1 MAIFAPIPTVN
12 LVLNHENL
20 EMLWGKKVPTAQE
33 KGYPSLFN
41 DMCYWVLMI
50 GDEPIAYTGSL
61 TQDGYA
67 LVGNTYVK
75 REWRGQGLH
84 PYLLH
89 LRNESSHL
97 KNLDKVTVINPIE
110 ESNTQ
115 HLEKVVSKLGY
126 TKVLPE
132 MLQGDLRDY
141 NCWVKRSVYTNS
153 EIDSSNRCVS
163 YGISSS

>member
-1 MAIFAPIPTVN
+1 
-12 LVLNHENL
+12 
-20 EMLWGKKVPTAQE
+20 
-33 KGYPSLFN
+33 
-41 DMCYWVLMI
+41 MCYWVLMV
-50 GDEPIAYTGSL
+50 GNEPIAYTGSL
-61 TQDGYA
+61 TQGEYA

-89 LRNESSHL
+89 IRNESSHL

-126 TKVLPE
+126 TKILPE
-132 MLQGDLRDY
+132 MLQGQLEGY
-141 NCWVKRSVYTNS
+141 NCWVKRSVYTSN
-153 EIDSSNRCVS
+153 EIDSSNRSVS
-163 YGISSS
+163 YGVSSS